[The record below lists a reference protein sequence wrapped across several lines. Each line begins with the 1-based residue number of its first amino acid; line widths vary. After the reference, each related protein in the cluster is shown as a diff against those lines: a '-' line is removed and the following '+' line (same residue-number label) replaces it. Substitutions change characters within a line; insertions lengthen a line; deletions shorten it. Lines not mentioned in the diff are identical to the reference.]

1 MAKKILIN
9 TVNQCYIHFAGYI
22 NDDETLCRL
31 STNVDLILGQEK
43 GILIEGKVDCPE
55 CIKILKYCNHISKK
69 EIYIQNEIERIN
81 RLSIKE
87 LNEEVQ
93 SIISVQAH
101 HAFKLINYSNF
112 LKECMERLN
121 RDSIDDDPVV
131 MDQSFIQVM
140 LLIRNDTILTINK
153 YFKDYD
159 NSIHQLMPLLECH
172 LLHYDSYLVELR
184 SLVNGIDSL
193 FRKNLIKEIRN
204 EGIAHNLSKAQ
215 LREFNW
221 DELFEMCLMLKNF
234 HHRVIGYVKGGEVG
248 FPNKYLFK
256 GVFKAFDSFYKV
268 VELRKKYTQIGYVPI
283 EEI

>member
-9 TVNQCYIHFAGYI
+9 TANQCYIHFAGYI

-31 STNVDLILGQEK
+31 STNVNLLLGQEM
-43 GILIEGKVDCPE
+43 GILTEGKVDCPE
-55 CIKILKYCNHISKK
+55 CIKIFRYCNHISKK
-69 EIYIQNEIERIN
+69 EIYKQNEIVRIN
-81 RLSIKE
+81 RLTIKE

-101 HAFKLINYSNF
+101 QTLKLINYSNF

-159 NSIHQLMPLLECH
+159 NSIHQLMPLLDRH
-172 LLHYDSYLVELR
+172 LLPYDSYLVELR
-184 SLVNGIDSL
+184 SLVSGIDSL
-193 FRKNLIKEIRN
+193 FRKNFIKEIRN

-221 DELFEMCLMLKNF
+221 DELFEMCLLLKNF
-234 HHRVIGYVKGGEVG
+234 HHQVIGYVNGGSIG
-248 FPNKYLFK
+248 FPNKNNFN
-256 GVFKAFDSFYKV
+256 GIFKAFDMFYKV
-268 VELRKKYTQIGYVPI
+268 TQLKVKFIPIQEL
-283 EEI
+283 